1 MMATNKVVTMTTS
14 KPEARTHWLRWLL
27 LGPRFEDE
35 DKRRTAQYLNIILI
49 ATPILL
55 LGRMALVVADRD
67 PIRFSDSDKILIALS
82 AIMVAMLIP
91 ARLGFVRAASIVALA
106 CGYLGMV
113 SIATSGSS
121 P

>member
-55 LGRMALVVADRD
+55 LGRMALVVIQRGEL
-67 PIRFSDSDKILIALS
+67 RLSNSDEVVMLLALFMLVLLILL
-82 AIMVAMLIP
+82 
-91 ARLGFVRAASIVALA
+91 RLGFVRFA
-106 CGYLGMV
+106 
-113 SIATSGSS
+113 
-121 P
+121 